1 MALSF
6 GLYLLGKQVAERKR
20 KMWEIFSTFF
30 KIGLFTFGGGYAM
43 IPLIEEQIVKEKGW
57 LESAEFMELL
67 SVSQGLPGAMAVNIA
82 NFIGYKKMG
91 FKGLVMACLGTIL
104 PSFLIIIIIAV
115 LFTRLPIMNYLQP
128 VMDGMLPGI
137 AVMIVFSA
145 YKLGKNMPKKLLDWG
160 LLVLGAL
167 ALIVFKVNPIW
178 VVISGVV
185 LGIVRSVMP
194 NVE

>member
-1 MALSF
+1 
-6 GLYLLGKQVAERKR
+6 
-20 KMWEIFSTFF
+20 MWEIFSTFF

-43 IPLIEEQIVKEKGW
+43 IPLIEEQIVKEKKW
-57 LESAEFMELL
+57 LEANEFMELL

-91 FKGLVMACLGTIL
+91 FKGLLMACLGTVL
-104 PSFLIIIIIAV
+104 PSFLIIIIIAI
-115 LFTRLPIMNYLQP
+115 LFTRLPIMKYLQP

-137 AVMIVFSA
+137 AVMIIFSA
-145 YKLGKNMPKKLLDWG
+145 YKLGKNMPKKIMDWSLLI
-160 LLVLGAL
+160 LAAL
-167 ALIVFKVNPIW
+167 ALIVFQVSPIW
-178 VVISGVV
+178 VVVTGVI

>member
-1 MALSF
+1 
-6 GLYLLGKQVAERKR
+6 
-20 KMWEIFSTFF
+20 MWEIFSTFF
-30 KIGLFTFGGGYAM
+30 KIGMFTFGGGYAM

-57 LESAEFMELL
+57 LAPTEFMELL

-91 FKGLVMACLGTIL
+91 FKGLVMACLGTVL

-115 LFTRLPIMNYLQP
+115 LFTRLPIMKYLQP

-137 AVMIVFSA
+137 AVLIVFSA

-160 LLVLGAL
+160 LLIIGAL
-167 ALIVFKVNPIW
+167 ALIVFKVSPIW
-178 VVISGVV
+178 VVLTGVV

-194 NVE
+194 NAE

>member
-1 MALSF
+1 
-6 GLYLLGKQVAERKR
+6 
-20 KMWEIFSTFF
+20 MWEIFSTFF